1 MKEEIAR
8 ERVEILFSKAF
19 DAFATDKKLS
29 KRYVAMA
36 RKIAMRARYR
46 LPKAMK
52 RKFCKGCDTLLNS
65 ETCKVRAKARRM
77 VYTCLG
83 CGTLKRFKY

>member
-1 MKEEIAR
+1 MKEEIAK
-8 ERVEILFSKAF
+8 ERVDALFSRARK
-19 DAFATDKKLS
+19 DKKSS
-29 KRYVAMA
+29 KRYVLLA

-46 LPKAMK
+46 LPKETK
-52 RKFCKGCDTLLNS
+52 RSFCKGCNALLDSGN
-65 ETCKVRAKARRM
+65 CRIRADSKTRTM